1 MMATDER
8 RGWSAPP
15 LPLFLVAV
23 SLLLLTVFQIFQ
35 AVQDRVALS
44 ELQRSQE
51 PAVQQGVKLRQQ
63 LEALAGETA
72 QLADDGNE
80 NAKAIIEEM
89 KRQGVTL
96 SQPKK

>member
-8 RGWSAPP
+8 RGWSTTP
-15 LPLFLVAV
+15 LPLFLVAL
-23 SLLLLTVFQIFQ
+23 SLFLLAAFQLFQ
-35 AVQDRVALS
+35 AIQDRAALS

-51 PAVQQGVKLRQQ
+51 PAVQQGVKLRQR
-63 LEALAGETA
+63 LEALAGATA
-72 QLADDGNE
+72 QLAADGNE
-80 NAKAIIEEM
+80 NAKAIVEEM